1 MNTATEENYLKAIFQ
16 LSENDPET
24 ISTNALA
31 AVLDTSAASVT
42 DMLKR
47 LTEKGFTAYER
58 YKGVRLTATGE
69 KIAIQLVRKHR
80 LWETFLVEK
89 LNFSWDEVHNIA
101 EELEH
106 IQSTELI
113 NRLDAF
119 LDFPRFDPHGD
130 PIPDKNGKMEQR
142 KQVFISELQA
152 QQHGAIVGVFEHSPT
167 FLQYVEQLGLTIGTE
182 IEILEKYPFDN
193 SIRIRLNQTDE
204 KIISFKVCQNLYAKI
219 L

>member
-1 MNTATEENYLKAIFQ
+1 MHTATEENYLKAIFQ

-47 LTEKGFTAYER
+47 LTDKGLTAYER
-58 YKGVRLTATGE
+58 YKGVRLTASGE
-69 KIAIQLVRKHR
+69 QIAIQLVRKHR
-80 LWETFLVEK
+80 LWETFLVEQLK
-89 LNFSWDEVHNIA
+89 FSWDEVHSIA

-113 NRLDAF
+113 NRLELF
-119 LDFPRFDPHGD
+119 LNFPKFDPHGD
-130 PIPDKNGKMEQR
+130 PIPDKDGKMEQR
-142 KQVFISELQA
+142 KQVFISELQVP
-152 QQHGAIVGVFEHSPT
+152 QQAVVVGVFEHSPS

-182 IEILEKYPFDN
+182 IAILEKYPFDD
-193 SIRIRLNQTDE
+193 SVRLLLNQTTE
-204 KIISFKVCQNLYAKI
+204 KVISFKVCQNLYAKI

>member
-16 LSENDPET
+16 LSEHDPET

-58 YKGVRLTATGE
+58 YKGVKLTAAGE
-69 KIAIQLVRKHR
+69 RVAIQLVRKHR
-80 LWETFLVEK
+80 LWETFLVQK
-89 LNFSWDEVHNIA
+89 LAFSWDEVHNIA

-106 IQSTELI
+106 IQSAELI

-130 PIPDKNGKMEQR
+130 PIPDKEGKIEQR
-142 KQVFISELQA
+142 KQVFISELQT
-152 QQHGAIVGVFEHSPT
+152 QERGTIVGVFEHSPT

-193 SIRIRLNQTDE
+193 SLRIRLNQSAE
-204 KIISFKVCQNLYAKI
+204 KVVSFKVCQNLYAKI